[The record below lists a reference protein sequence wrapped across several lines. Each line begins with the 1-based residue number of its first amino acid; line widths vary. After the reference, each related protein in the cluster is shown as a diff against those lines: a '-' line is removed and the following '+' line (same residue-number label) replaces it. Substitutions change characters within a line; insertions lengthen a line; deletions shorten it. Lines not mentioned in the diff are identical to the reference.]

1 MRYGLR
7 GRIVTMDAKASVLD
21 DGVVWIADDAIAAV
35 TAPGTVPDGF
45 SGVTPVKTGGTIYP
59 GLIELH
65 NHLAYNILQLWDVDK
80 QYGDRDQW
88 HNSTYQQLVTGPL
101 QVVGGRT
108 ASLGALVRY
117 VEAKALAGGTTTSQ
131 GITLA
136 KATQI
141 QGYFRGTLRIAEMP
155 GATGLPS
162 AHSKIGD
169 VTDVAGFATELAH
182 TSCFLL
188 HLAEGTDAAANAH
201 FQALK
206 KDDGTWAVGKAL
218 AGIHGVGLAAK
229 DWKIYAERGGALVW
243 SPLSNLLLYG
253 QTARVADAKAHGV
266 RIALGADWSFS
277 GSKNVLGELKTAS
290 LFSAA
295 NGNLFTD
302 LELVRMVTSAPAGL
316 LGWSAKLGSIEPS
329 KIADLTI
336 VHGTGDPY
344 RLLVGANESKIAATI
359 VSGAFAYGD
368 ATLATAL
375 SVHGEKAHVAGADRI
390 FAFRA
395 DEPDPVKGVTLA
407 SATALLK
414 DTLAH
419 LGEAVKQLGRM
430 SALDFR
436 SQTTLVL
443 DEDDDRLR
451 TPEPAA
457 ALKAQMP
464 APAADVLAALHPPL
478 KPLQLDELTAFD
490 DARFFKTLEGEK
502 NLPEWR
508 SKFRDAYG
516 VK

>member
-1 MRYGLR
+1 MKYGLR
-7 GRIVTMDAKASVLD
+7 GRIVTMDAKASVLE
-21 DGVVWIADDAIAAV
+21 DGVVWVADDAIAAV
-35 TAPGTVPDGF
+35 TAPGTVPDGYR
-45 SGVTPVKTGGTIYP
+45 GVTPVKTGGAIYP

-80 QYGDRDQW
+80 KYGDRDQW

-141 QGYFRGTLRIAEMP
+141 QGYFRGTLRVAELP
-155 GATGLPS
+155 GSKGLPS
-162 AHSKIGD
+162 AHSRIGD
-169 VTDVAGFATELAH
+169 VTDIAGFATELAH
-182 TSCFLL
+182 TTCFLL

-201 FQALK
+201 FRALK
-206 KDDGTWAVGKAL
+206 KGDGTWAVGKAL
-218 AGIHGVGLAAK
+218 AGIHGVGLSAD
-229 DWKIYAERGGALVW
+229 DWKLYAERGGALVW

-277 GSKNVLGELKTAS
+277 GSKNVLGELKAAS
-290 LFSAA
+290 LYSAA
-295 NGNLFTD
+295 NGHLFTD
-302 LELVRMVTSAPAGL
+302 LELVRMVTSTPADM
-316 LGWSAKLGSIEPS
+316 LGWSAKLGSIETS
-329 KIADLTI
+329 KIADLMI
-336 VHGTGDPY
+336 VRGTGDPY
-344 RLLVGANESKIAATI
+344 RLLVGANESKIAGTI
-359 VSGAFAYGD
+359 VGGALAYGD
-368 ATLATAL
+368 AKLATAL
-375 SVHGEKAHVAGADRI
+375 SVHGEKAHVAGADRV

-407 SATALLK
+407 SATTLLK
-414 DTLAH
+414 DTLGH
-419 LGEAVKQLGRM
+419 LGEAVKEMQRM
-430 SALDFR
+430 SVSAFR

-451 TPEPAA
+451 TPEPKAALTARLAMRAPDVFAA
-457 ALKAQMP
+457 A
-464 APAADVLAALHPPL
+464 HPPL

-490 DARFFKTLEGEK
+490 DARFFKTLEAEK
-502 NLPEWR
+502 NLPAWR
-508 SKFRDAYG
+508 SNFRTAYG
-516 VK
+516 MP